1 VKVGDLVRIT
11 KESIYVEKGT
21 IGIIVGGI
29 QNRVDPNLIL
39 YEVQLPEGPAS
50 STPFR
55 RFFPDDLEVIN
66 ESR

>member
-1 VKVGDLVRIT
+1 MKVGDLVRIK
-11 KESIYVEKGT
+11 KESVYVEKGT

-29 QNRVDPNLIL
+29 QNRDVPNLIL
-39 YEVQLPEGPAS
+39 YEVQLPEGTAS

-55 RFFPDDLEVIN
+55 RFSPDDLEVIN